1 MNKKEFLE
9 PVKGIYKKKLILN
22 IILNSERLKMF
33 LLRSGT
39 RERCLASPLLVNIV
53 LENLGHIIRQAKE
66 IKRIQI
72 LKKEIQLLFFCK
84 WHDCLH
90 RES

>member
-1 MNKKEFLE
+1 
-9 PVKGIYKKKLILN
+9 
-22 IILNSERLKMF
+22 MF

-72 LKKEIQLLFFCK
+72 LKKEIKLLFFFANGMTVYTENPK
-84 WHDCLH
+84 VITN
-90 RES
+90 